1 MQTIQ
6 QITLSC
12 FETALL
18 ILYLNSILITNYER
32 KKQKIILFICYFIFQ
47 CLTYFFDS
55 TFFSTSIYYIIFT
68 LFIAWYCYINDIRI
82 ILMSSGMFVTLNYAC
97 KLLSMS
103 IIGTYTHGVP
113 PSNPF
118 TYVLD
123 EQMQAF
129 ACTIVLIVLIFMIIM
144 RKIQSQV
151 NKIII
156 DVIIFSLPLINLFLS
171 MHILSH
177 EGDLYQETTVLL
189 FSYSF
194 LLFFVIDQIIYSTN
208 AKQISDAMKERL
220 AQQQIYY
227 HDIQAYSN
235 QASRIRHDMKN
246 NLSTISYLL
255 HNKKYDQAQA
265 FIDEYIQQTSKF
277 KAIINTGN
285 DVVDVILNAKMK
297 TAQEAGITI
306 NHDIVIPPSFE
317 ISSVDISVIL
327 GNLLDNSIEATSKL
341 TENRSIS
348 IKIQTYKEN
357 LFIGITN
364 TFDGKIILF
373 NEGLISTKTDGQN
386 HGLGLGNVTHII
398 KKNKGTIDIS
408 YDEEKFS
415 VSILIPNAV

>member
-1 MQTIQ
+1 MQVIQ
-6 QITLSC
+6 QITLAC

-18 ILYLNSILITNYER
+18 VLYLNSILITNFER
-32 KKQKIILFICYFIFQ
+32 RKQKAILFICYFIFQ
-47 CLTYFFDS
+47 CFTYFLDS

-68 LFIAWYCYINDIRI
+68 LFIAWYCYIDDIRI
-82 ILMSSGMFVTLNYAC
+82 ILMSSGMFVTLNYAS

-103 IIGTYTHGVP
+103 ILVTYTHGTP
-113 PSNPF
+113 PTNPF

-123 EQMQAF
+123 EQMQSF
-129 ACTIVLIVLIFMIIM
+129 ACTIVLVILIFMIIM
-144 RKIQSQV
+144 RKIQSQI

-156 DVIIFSLPLINLFLS
+156 DIIIFSLPLINLFLS

-177 EGDLYQETTVLL
+177 EGNLYQETTLLL

-208 AKQISDAMKERL
+208 AKQVSDAMTERL

-255 HNKKYDQAQA
+255 HNKKYDQATA
-265 FIDEYIQQTSKF
+265 FIDDYIKQTTKY

-285 DVVDVILNAKMK
+285 DVVDVILNTKMK
-297 TAQEAGITI
+297 VAQEAGITI
-306 NHDIVIPPSFE
+306 NHDIVIPPSFK
-317 ISSVDISVIL
+317 ISSVDISIIL
-327 GNLLDNSIEATSKL
+327 GNLLDNSIEAASKL
-341 TENRSIS
+341 TDNKNIS
-348 IKIQTYKEN
+348 IKIQTYKDS
-357 LFIGITN
+357 LFIAITN
-364 TFDGKIILF
+364 TFNGKVILF
-373 NEGLISTKTDGQN
+373 NEGLISTKKEGRS
-386 HGLGLGNVTHII
+386 HGLGLGNVSNII

-408 YDEEKFS
+408 YDEETFS